1 MVCMCVCVCVY
12 VYGCVCMA
20 FLCTHMYVCMYVC
33 DTVVLTTRFMT
44 VISDTAKAFAAGR
57 LNHLKEGGAKA
68 VPEEL

>member
-1 MVCMCVCVCVY
+1 
-12 VYGCVCMA
+12 
-20 FLCTHMYVCMYVC
+20 MYVC

-44 VISDTAKAFAAGR
+44 VLSDTAKAFAAGR